1 MDIAQKNLLSIVIPN
16 RNRSDDLIR
25 CLESI
30 KKQLHRDYEI
40 IIVDDCSK
48 TKEIYNHPLLRE
60 LQAKVIDNTGLRG
73 AASAKN
79 SGARASHGSLM
90 MFLDSD
96 SELLDENVLGN
107 VIEIMGRDNQIGAVG
122 GEIERGEGGK
132 NMVPLRTISLRTGEV
147 RRTFAEWRNL
157 SLEMEYL
164 STCNMTVRKTL
175 FDRIGG
181 FEEIF
186 HTYYEDADF
195 CLRLRKLGNKIV
207 MDSRTLAIHHRS
219 REARR
224 SSKLN
229 FLSTGNRIL
238 FVIFNG
244 RINDFLLL
252 PLREGKR
259 LIRAWS
265 CFFWVVIGMIWNMT
279 RMPLLMRIKKKR
291 NR

>member
-1 MDIAQKNLLSIVIPN
+1 MNATQKNIVSIVIPN
-16 RNRSDDLIR
+16 KNRSADLIR

-30 KKQLHRDYEI
+30 KKQRCRDYEI
-40 IIVDDCSK
+40 IVVDDFSK
-48 TKEIYNHPLLRE
+48 RKEIYNHPLLRE
-60 LQAKVIDNTGLRG
+60 LQTMVIDNTGLRG

-79 SGARASHGSLM
+79 SGAKASRGALM

-96 SELLDENVLGN
+96 SELLDENVIDN
-107 VIEIMGRDNQIGAVG
+107 VIEIMGRDSQIGALG
-122 GEIERGEGGK
+122 GEIERGDGG
-132 NMVPLRTISLRTGEV
+132 NYMVPLRTISLRTGEV
-147 RRTFAEWRNL
+147 RKTFADWRNL

-164 STCNMTVRKTL
+164 STCNLTVRKTL
-175 FDRIGG
+175 FNRIGG

-186 HTYYEDADF
+186 QTYYEDADF
-195 CLRLRKLGNKIV
+195 CLRLRKLGNKIM

-229 FLSTGNRIL
+229 FLSTRNRIL
-238 FVIFNG
+238 FVIFHG

-259 LIRAWS
+259 LIQAWS
-265 CFFWVVIGMIWNMT
+265 YFFWIMIGMIWNVAK
-279 RMPLLMRIKKKR
+279 MPLLMRIKKRR